1 MMDSMVLYS
10 TAMLRAV
17 ADFLATEPIVYLFAI
32 VCMACIVKVFRAL
45 LP

>member
-10 TAMLRAV
+10 TTMLQAV
-17 ADFLATEPIVYLFAI
+17 ANFLASEPIVYLFAI
-32 VCMACIVKVFRAL
+32 VCMACIIKVLRAF